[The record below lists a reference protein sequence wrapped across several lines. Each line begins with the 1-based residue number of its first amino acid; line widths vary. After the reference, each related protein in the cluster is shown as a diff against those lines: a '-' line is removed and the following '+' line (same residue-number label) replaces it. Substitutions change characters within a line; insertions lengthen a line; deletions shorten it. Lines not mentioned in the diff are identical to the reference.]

1 MIFILENVYH
11 NNKFSFVKKINIMMK
26 INYNVLIWKHIVIKI
41 NIYKMENV
49 YNVFKM
55 NIVVIKWNVKME
67 NVYKHMIL

>member
-11 NNKFSFVKKINIMMK
+11 NNKFSFVKKISIMMK